1 MTSAGYT
8 AQCSFVFFKST
19 LPGVKWR
26 RPFSYPVSAMS
37 RAPQRLTDRKREA
50 IVRAAVEE
58 FRASGYEATS
68 MDRIAE
74 VAGVSKRTVY
84 NHFPSKEAL
93 FSMILEELWE
103 RSVASDALPY
113 RADQPLQAQLMQ
125 LLGQKLELLSDAN
138 FIDLARVAMAE
149 IIHSP
154 ERAQAIVCRMGEK
167 ESGESAW
174 IRAAIADG
182 RLRRVD
188 SEFAGHQLH
197 GLVKSFAFWPQ
208 VTMGQAPLN
217 EQERARVAESAVAMF
232 LGYYAV

>member
-1 MTSAGYT
+1 
-8 AQCSFVFFKST
+8 
-19 LPGVKWR
+19 
-26 RPFSYPVSAMS
+26 MS

-58 FRASGYEATS
+58 FRSAGYEATS
-68 MDRIAE
+68 MDRIAA

-84 NHFPSKEAL
+84 NHFPSKEELFAL
-93 FSMILEELWE
+93 ILEELWHS
-103 RSVASDALPY
+103 SVASVELPY
-113 RADQPLQAQLMQ
+113 RADQPLDVQ
-125 LLGQKLELLSDAN
+125 LLQLLRQKLDLLGDAN

-167 ESGESAW
+167 ESGVSAW

-182 RLRRVD
+182 RLREVD
-188 SEFAGHQLH
+188 PEFAGHQLQ

-208 VTMGQAPLN
+208 VTMGQAPLA
-217 EQERARVAESAVAMF
+217 QAERTRVAESAVAMF
-232 LGYYAV
+232 LGFYAV

>member
-1 MTSAGYT
+1 
-8 AQCSFVFFKST
+8 
-19 LPGVKWR
+19 
-26 RPFSYPVSAMS
+26 MS

-58 FRASGYEATS
+58 FRSAGYEATS
-68 MDRIAE
+68 MDRIAA

-84 NHFPSKEAL
+84 NHFPSKEELFAL
-93 FSMILEELWE
+93 ILEELWHS
-103 RSVASDALPY
+103 SVANVELPY
-113 RADQPLQAQLMQ
+113 RADQPLEVQ
-125 LLGQKLELLSDAN
+125 LLQLLRQKLDLLGDAN

-167 ESGESAW
+167 ESGVSAW

-182 RLRRVD
+182 RLREVD
-188 SEFAGHQLH
+188 PEFAGHQLQ

-208 VTMGQAPLN
+208 VTMGQAPLAPA
-217 EQERARVAESAVAMF
+217 ERTRVAESAVAMF
-232 LGYYAV
+232 LGFYAV

>member
-1 MTSAGYT
+1 
-8 AQCSFVFFKST
+8 
-19 LPGVKWR
+19 
-26 RPFSYPVSAMS
+26 MS

-58 FRASGYEATS
+58 FRSAGYEATS
-68 MDRIAE
+68 MDRIAA

-84 NHFPSKEAL
+84 NHFPSKEELFAL
-93 FSMILEELWE
+93 ILEELWHS
-103 RSVASDALPY
+103 SVASVELPY
-113 RADQPLQAQLMQ
+113 RADQPLEVQ
-125 LLGQKLELLSDAN
+125 LLQLLRQKLDLLGDAN

-167 ESGESAW
+167 ESGVSAW

-182 RLRRVD
+182 RLREVD
-188 SEFAGHQLH
+188 PEFAGHQLQ

-208 VTMGQAPLN
+208 VTMGQAPLA
-217 EQERARVAESAVAMF
+217 QAERTRVAESAVAMF
-232 LGYYAV
+232 LGFYAV

>member
-1 MTSAGYT
+1 MGASVQLSG
-8 AQCSFVFFKST
+8 
-19 LPGVKWR
+19 
-26 RPFSYPVSAMS
+26 SAMS

-58 FRASGYEATS
+58 FRSAGYEATS
-68 MDRIAE
+68 MDRIAA

-84 NHFPSKEAL
+84 NHFPSKEELFAL
-93 FSMILEELWE
+93 ILEELWHS
-103 RSVASDALPY
+103 SVASVELPY
-113 RADQPLQAQLMQ
+113 RADQPLDVQ
-125 LLGQKLELLSDAN
+125 LLQLLRQKLDLLGDAN

-167 ESGESAW
+167 ESGVSAW

-182 RLRRVD
+182 QLREVD
-188 SEFAGHQLH
+188 PEFAGHQLQ

-208 VTMGQAPLN
+208 VTMGQAPLAPA
-217 EQERARVAESAVAMF
+217 ERTRVAESAVAMF
-232 LGYYAV
+232 LGFYAV

>member
-1 MTSAGYT
+1 M
-8 AQCSFVFFKST
+8 
-19 LPGVKWR
+19 P
-26 RPFSYPVSAMS
+26 

-58 FRASGYEATS
+58 FRSAGYEATS
-68 MDRIAE
+68 MDRIAA

-84 NHFPSKEAL
+84 NHFPSKEELFAL
-93 FSMILEELWE
+93 ILEELWQS
-103 RSVASDALPY
+103 SVASVELPY
-113 RADQPLQAQLMQ
+113 RADQPLDVQ
-125 LLGQKLELLSDAN
+125 LLQLLRQKLDLLGDAN

-167 ESGESAW
+167 ESGVSAW

-182 RLRRVD
+182 RLRQVD
-188 SEFAGHQLH
+188 PEFAGHQLQ

-208 VTMGQAPLN
+208 VTMGQAPLAPK
-217 EQERARVAESAVAMF
+217 ERTRVAESAVAMF
-232 LGYYAV
+232 LGFYAV

>member
-1 MTSAGYT
+1 MT
-8 AQCSFVFFKST
+8 
-19 LPGVKWR
+19 
-26 RPFSYPVSAMS
+26 

-58 FRASGYEATS
+58 FRSAGYEATS
-68 MDRIAE
+68 MDRIAA

-84 NHFPSKEAL
+84 NHFPSKEELFAL
-93 FSMILEELWE
+93 ILEELWQS
-103 RSVASDALPY
+103 SVASVELPY
-113 RADQPLQAQLMQ
+113 RADQPLDVQ
-125 LLGQKLELLSDAN
+125 LLQLLRQKLDLLGDAN

-167 ESGESAW
+167 ESGVSAW

-182 RLRRVD
+182 RLRQVD
-188 SEFAGHQLH
+188 PEFAGHQLQ

-208 VTMGQAPLN
+208 VTMGQAPLA
-217 EQERARVAESAVAMF
+217 QAERTRVAESAVAMF
-232 LGYYAV
+232 LGFYAV

>member
-1 MTSAGYT
+1 M
-8 AQCSFVFFKST
+8 
-19 LPGVKWR
+19 P
-26 RPFSYPVSAMS
+26 

-103 RSVASDALPY
+103 RSVASDTLPY
-113 RADQPLQAQLMQ
+113 RPDQTLQAQLLQ
-125 LLGQKLELLSDAN
+125 LVGQKLELLSDAN

-167 ESGESAW
+167 ESGECLDPRGHRRW
-174 IRAAIADG
+174 PAARG
-182 RLRRVD
+182 
-188 SEFAGHQLH
+188 
-197 GLVKSFAFWPQ
+197 
-208 VTMGQAPLN
+208 
-217 EQERARVAESAVAMF
+217 
-232 LGYYAV
+232 

>member
-1 MTSAGYT
+1 
-8 AQCSFVFFKST
+8 
-19 LPGVKWR
+19 
-26 RPFSYPVSAMS
+26 MS

-58 FRASGYEATS
+58 FRSAGYEATS
-68 MDRIAE
+68 MDRIAA

-84 NHFPSKEAL
+84 NHFPSKEELFAL
-93 FSMILEELWE
+93 ILEELWQS
-103 RSVASDALPY
+103 SVGSVELPY
-113 RADQPLQAQLMQ
+113 RADQPLEVQ
-125 LLGQKLELLSDAN
+125 LLQLLRQKLDLLGDAN

-167 ESGESAW
+167 ESGVSVW

-182 RLRRVD
+182 RLREVD
-188 SEFAGHQLH
+188 PEFAGHQLQ

-208 VTMGQAPLN
+208 VTMGQAPLAPA
-217 EQERARVAESAVAMF
+217 ERTRVAESAVAMF
-232 LGYYAV
+232 LGFYAV

>member
-1 MTSAGYT
+1 MVASVQLSG
-8 AQCSFVFFKST
+8 
-19 LPGVKWR
+19 
-26 RPFSYPVSAMS
+26 SAMP

-58 FRASGYEATS
+58 FRSAGYEATS
-68 MDRIAE
+68 MDRIAA

-84 NHFPSKEAL
+84 NHFPSKEELFAL
-93 FSMILEELWE
+93 ILEELWQS
-103 RSVASDALPY
+103 SVASVELPY
-113 RADQPLQAQLMQ
+113 RADQPLDVQ
-125 LLGQKLELLSDAN
+125 LLQLLRQKLDLLGDAN

-167 ESGESAW
+167 ESGVSAW

-182 RLRRVD
+182 RLRQVD
-188 SEFAGHQLH
+188 PEFAGHQLQ

-208 VTMGQAPLN
+208 VTMGQAPLA
-217 EQERARVAESAVAMF
+217 QAERTRVAESAVAMF
-232 LGYYAV
+232 LGFYAV

>member
-1 MTSAGYT
+1 M
-8 AQCSFVFFKST
+8 
-19 LPGVKWR
+19 P
-26 RPFSYPVSAMS
+26 

-58 FRASGYEATS
+58 FRSAGYEATS
-68 MDRIAE
+68 MDRIAA

-84 NHFPSKEAL
+84 NHFPSKEELFAL
-93 FSMILEELWE
+93 ILEELWQS
-103 RSVASDALPY
+103 SVTSVELPY
-113 RADQPLQAQLMQ
+113 RADQPLDVQ
-125 LLGQKLELLSDAN
+125 LLQLLRQKLDLLGDAN

-167 ESGESAW
+167 ESGVSAW

-182 RLRRVD
+182 RLRQVD
-188 SEFAGHQLH
+188 PEFAGHQLQ

-208 VTMGQAPLN
+208 VTMGQAPLA
-217 EQERARVAESAVAMF
+217 QAERTRVAESAVAMF
-232 LGYYAV
+232 LGFYAV

>member
-1 MTSAGYT
+1 
-8 AQCSFVFFKST
+8 
-19 LPGVKWR
+19 
-26 RPFSYPVSAMS
+26 
-37 RAPQRLTDRKREA
+37 
-50 IVRAAVEE
+50 
-58 FRASGYEATS
+58 

-113 RADQPLQAQLMQ
+113 RADQPLQAQLLQ

-149 IIHSP
+149 VIHSP

-167 ESGESAW
+167 ESGEVRGSAQ
-174 IRAAIADG
+174 RSPMAG
-182 RLRRVD
+182 CEVD
-188 SEFAGHQLH
+188 PEFAGHQLH

-208 VTMGQAPLN
+208 VTMGQAPLSA
-217 EQERARVAESAVAMF
+217 QERARVAESAVAMF
-232 LGYYAV
+232 LGFYAVAGGEAAELVGGSAAVQIAWPTSTPSARRCCSCAGFRSPRPPRSRRSGARLRR

>member
-1 MTSAGYT
+1 MAASVQLSG
-8 AQCSFVFFKST
+8 
-19 LPGVKWR
+19 
-26 RPFSYPVSAMS
+26 SAMP

-58 FRASGYEATS
+58 FRSAGYEATS
-68 MDRIAE
+68 MDRIAA

-84 NHFPSKEAL
+84 NHFPSKEELFAL
-93 FSMILEELWE
+93 ILEELWQS
-103 RSVASDALPY
+103 SVASVELPY
-113 RADQPLQAQLMQ
+113 RADQPLDVQ
-125 LLGQKLELLSDAN
+125 LLQLLRQKLDLLGDAN

-167 ESGESAW
+167 ESGVSAW

-182 RLRRVD
+182 RLRQVD
-188 SEFAGHQLH
+188 PEFAGHQLQ

-208 VTMGQAPLN
+208 VTMGQAPLA
-217 EQERARVAESAVAMF
+217 QAERTRVAESAVAMF
-232 LGYYAV
+232 LGFYAV

>member
-1 MTSAGYT
+1 
-8 AQCSFVFFKST
+8 
-19 LPGVKWR
+19 
-26 RPFSYPVSAMS
+26 MS

-58 FRASGYEATS
+58 FRTAGYEATS
-68 MDRIAE
+68 MDRIAA

-84 NHFPSKEAL
+84 NHFPSKEELFAL
-93 FSMILEELWE
+93 ILEELWE
-103 RSVASDALPY
+103 SSVASVELPY
-113 RADQPLQAQLMQ
+113 RPEQPLQAQLLQ
-125 LLGQKLELLSDAN
+125 LLGQKLQLLGDAN

-167 ESGESAW
+167 ESGVSAW

-182 RLRRVD
+182 RLREVD
-188 SEFAGHQLH
+188 PEFASHQLQ

-208 VTMGQAPLN
+208 VTMGQPPLAPA
-217 EQERARVAESAVAMF
+217 ERERVAESAVAMF
-232 LGYYAV
+232 LGFYAR

>member
-1 MTSAGYT
+1 
-8 AQCSFVFFKST
+8 
-19 LPGVKWR
+19 
-26 RPFSYPVSAMS
+26 MS

-58 FRASGYEATS
+58 FRSAGYEATS
-68 MDRIAE
+68 MDRIAA

-84 NHFPSKEAL
+84 NHFPSKEELFAL
-93 FSMILEELWE
+93 ILEELWHS
-103 RSVASDALPY
+103 SVASVELPY
-113 RADQPLQAQLMQ
+113 RADQPLDVQ
-125 LLGQKLELLSDAN
+125 LLQLLRQKLDLLGDAN

-167 ESGESAW
+167 ESGVSAW

-182 RLRRVD
+182 QLREVD
-188 SEFAGHQLH
+188 PEFAGHQLQ

-208 VTMGQAPLN
+208 VTMGQAPLAPA
-217 EQERARVAESAVAMF
+217 ERTRVAESAVAMF
-232 LGYYAV
+232 LGFYAV

>member
-1 MTSAGYT
+1 MVASVQLSG
-8 AQCSFVFFKST
+8 
-19 LPGVKWR
+19 
-26 RPFSYPVSAMS
+26 SAMP

-58 FRASGYEATS
+58 FRSAGYEATS
-68 MDRIAE
+68 MDRIAA

-84 NHFPSKEAL
+84 NHFPSKEELFAL
-93 FSMILEELWE
+93 ILEELWQS
-103 RSVASDALPY
+103 SVASVELPY
-113 RADQPLQAQLMQ
+113 RADQPLDVQ
-125 LLGQKLELLSDAN
+125 LLQLLRQKLDLLGDAN

-167 ESGESAW
+167 ESGVSAW

-182 RLRRVD
+182 RLRQVD
-188 SEFAGHQLH
+188 PEFAGHQLQ

-208 VTMGQAPLN
+208 VTMGQAPLV
-217 EQERARVAESAVAMF
+217 QAERTRVAESAVAMF
-232 LGYYAV
+232 LGFYAV

>member
-1 MTSAGYT
+1 
-8 AQCSFVFFKST
+8 
-19 LPGVKWR
+19 
-26 RPFSYPVSAMS
+26 MS

-58 FRASGYEATS
+58 FRSAGYEATS
-68 MDRIAE
+68 MDRIAA

-84 NHFPSKEAL
+84 NHFPSKEELFAL
-93 FSMILEELWE
+93 ILEELWQS
-103 RSVASDALPY
+103 SVASVELPY
-113 RADQPLQAQLMQ
+113 RADQPLDVQ
-125 LLGQKLELLSDAN
+125 LLQLLRQKLDLLGDAN

-167 ESGESAW
+167 ESGVSAW

-182 RLRRVD
+182 RLRQVD
-188 SEFAGHQLH
+188 PEFAGHQLQ

-208 VTMGQAPLN
+208 VTMGQAPLAPA
-217 EQERARVAESAVAMF
+217 ERTRVAESAVAMF
-232 LGYYAV
+232 LGFYAV